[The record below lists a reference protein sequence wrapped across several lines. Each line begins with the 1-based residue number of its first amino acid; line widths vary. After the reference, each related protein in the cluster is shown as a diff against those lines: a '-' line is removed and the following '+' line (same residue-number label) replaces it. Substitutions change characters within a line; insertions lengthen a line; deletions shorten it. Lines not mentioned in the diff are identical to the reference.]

1 MARITSAKRMSDEAE
16 KRKHRG
22 IPKTSV
28 PSCCSVRG
36 RAIRNNAI
44 RVQCVFKYA
53 GDLRKQ
59 RAEHN
64 CTGDAPAL
72 DSGACARSSARYAD
86 CCDAC
91 TRGAGASIAETSRRF
106 QALDLDVFRA
116 YAMRNG
122 YTLHCLLKTP
132 QNYGISAA
140 PSELYRWPGLSD
152 TDRAEAAAAYE
163 TFRSVLASINRD
175 QLSEKNSLLTM

>member
-16 KRKHRG
+16 KREHRG
-22 IPKTSV
+22 MPKTSV
-28 PSCCSVRG
+28 SSCCSVRG

-72 DSGACARSSARYAD
+72 DSGARARSSARYAD

-91 TRGAGASIAETSRRF
+91 ARGAGASIGF
-106 QALDLDVFRA
+106 
-116 YAMRNG
+116 RNG
-122 YTLHCLLKTP
+122 IRLGSDRRSGGNVAAVSSVGSRCVS
-132 QNYGISAA
+132 GICNGKWIYIAL
-140 PSELYRWPGLSD
+140 PSENTAKLRNFGCTLGTVP
-152 TDRAEAAAAYE
+152 
-163 TFRSVLASINRD
+163 LAGAFGYGSSGGSSYI
-175 QLSEKNSLLTM
+175 